1 VLASWKNYLISKNV
15 QDSSR
20 ELKIFYFEEMSKKK
34 YNENGFYELC
44 ANHLYGNCITN
55 CIYFYGLLKL
65 KIMLEK

>member
-1 VLASWKNYLISKNV
+1 VLVSWKNYLISKNV
-15 QDSSR
+15 Q
-20 ELKIFYFEEMSKKK
+20 EKIFYFEEMSKKK